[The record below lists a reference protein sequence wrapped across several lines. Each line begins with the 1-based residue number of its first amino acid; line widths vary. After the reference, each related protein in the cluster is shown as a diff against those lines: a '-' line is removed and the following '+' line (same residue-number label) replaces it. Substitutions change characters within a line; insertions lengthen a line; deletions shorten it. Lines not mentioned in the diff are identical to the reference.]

1 MTRDLALGA
10 LLRLSRL
17 RAGLTQRELAALSGV
32 SEREISDLERAV
44 RLTPRAH
51 TLAALATA
59 LHLPPATHARLVR
72 AVTVPP
78 PLTPQRPAVAAP
90 PPPAP
95 TPDPAT
101 SAHAV
106 TALLLPLI
114 DHAVQRALAPLA
126 QTIAQQT
133 ATLDRLAT
141 ALAALTAAL
150 PPPLAAP
157 LPSDAPPPHPHA
169 RAASQD
175 AHQDNADHDN
185 LREDSLDRQG
195 TPDQDQDRR
204 RAARDR
210 RAPDA
215 VWTAPDRRLA
225 PRDRRAQ
232 QDRDRFEDAI
242 MAPYVS
248 PPLTTVPFTEDV

>member
-72 AVTVPP
+72 AATAPP
-78 PLTPQRPAVAAP
+78 PLTPQRAGVAAP
-90 PPPAP
+90 PLPAP
-95 TPDPAT
+95 TPDPA
-101 SAHAV
+101 AGVQDV

-114 DHAVQRALAPLA
+114 DHAVQRALAPLIE
-126 QTIAQQT
+126 TIAQQT
-133 ATLDRLAT
+133 ATLDRLAA
-141 ALAALTAAL
+141 ALAALTATL
-150 PPPLAAP
+150 PPPLAP
-157 LPSDAPPPHPHA
+157 PIVRDAPAPRPHA
-169 RAASQD
+169 RAAYRD
-175 AHQDNADHDN
+175 AH
-185 LREDSLDRQG
+185 RDSA
-195 TPDQDQDRR
+195 DQDQDQERDD
-204 RAARDR
+204 ALDR
-210 RAPDA
+210 RVHPADRRTPDA
-215 VWTAPDRRLA
+215 AWTASDRRLA

-232 QDRDRFEDAI
+232 QDRDRFEDALL
-242 MAPYVS
+242 AQYVPS
-248 PPLTTVPFTEDV
+248 PLTAVPPTTEDA

>member
-10 LLRLSRL
+10 LLRLSRR

-44 RLTPRAH
+44 RQTPRAH

-72 AVTVPP
+72 AATVPP

-95 TPDPAT
+95 TLDPAA

-106 TALLLPLI
+106 TARLLSLI
-114 DHAVQRALAPLA
+114 DQAVQRALAPLA
-126 QTIAQQT
+126 ETIAQQT
-133 ATLDRLAT
+133 TTLDRLAA
-141 ALAALTAAL
+141 ALAALHAAL
-150 PPPLAAP
+150 PPPTAP
-157 LPSDAPPPHPHA
+157 PMLSDAPPPHHHT
-169 RAASQD
+169 RAASQN
-175 AHQDNADHDN
+175 AHQDSADHDN
-185 LREDSLDRQG
+185 LREDSLDRVGIQDQDRQG
-195 TPDQDQDRR
+195 TPDRR
-204 RAARDR
+204 LAPRDR
-210 RAPDA
+210 RTFDA

-225 PRDRRAQ
+225 Q

-242 MAPYVS
+242 LAPYVP
-248 PPLTTVPFTEDV
+248 PPLTAVPFTEDV

>member
-32 SEREISDLERAV
+32 SEREISDLARAV

-72 AVTVPP
+72 AATVPP
-78 PLTPQRPAVAAP
+78 PLTPQRPAVAAT

-95 TPDPAT
+95 DPDPTT

-106 TALLLPLI
+106 TARLLPLI
-114 DHAVQRALAPLA
+114 DQAVQRALAPLTE
-126 QTIAQQT
+126 TIAQQT
-133 ATLDRLAT
+133 TTLDRLAT

-150 PPPLAAP
+150 PPPTAP
-157 LPSDAPPPHPHA
+157 PLVRDAPAPRAHA
-169 RAASQD
+169 RAAYRD
-175 AHQDNADHDN
+175 AH
-185 LREDSLDRQG
+185 RDSA
-195 TPDQDQDRR
+195 DQDQERDDALDRR
-204 RAARDR
+204 VHPADR
-210 RAPDA
+210 RTRDA
-215 VWTAPDRRLA
+215 AWTAPDRRLA

-232 QDRDRFEDAI
+232 QDRDRFEDALL
-242 MAPYVS
+242 AQYVP
-248 PPLTTVPFTEDV
+248 PPLTAVPPTEDA

>member
-32 SEREISDLERAV
+32 SEREISDLARAV

-72 AVTVPP
+72 AATVPP
-78 PLTPQRPAVAAP
+78 PLTPQRPAVAAT

-95 TPDPAT
+95 DPDPT
-101 SAHAV
+101 TIAHAV
-106 TALLLPLI
+106 TARLLPLI
-114 DHAVQRALAPLA
+114 DQAVQRALAPLTE
-126 QTIAQQT
+126 TIAQQT
-133 ATLDRLAT
+133 TTLDRLAA

-150 PPPLAAP
+150 PPPTAP
-157 LPSDAPPPHPHA
+157 PIVRDAPAPRAHA
-169 RAASQD
+169 RAAYRD
-175 AHQDNADHDN
+175 AH
-185 LREDSLDRQG
+185 RDSA
-195 TPDQDQDRR
+195 DQDQDQDQERDD
-204 RAARDR
+204 ALDR
-210 RAPDA
+210 RVHPADRRTPDA
-215 VWTAPDRRLA
+215 AWTAPDRRLA

-232 QDRDRFEDAI
+232 QDRDRFEDAL
-242 MAPYVS
+242 MAPYVP
-248 PPLTTVPFTEDV
+248 PPLTAVPPTTEDA